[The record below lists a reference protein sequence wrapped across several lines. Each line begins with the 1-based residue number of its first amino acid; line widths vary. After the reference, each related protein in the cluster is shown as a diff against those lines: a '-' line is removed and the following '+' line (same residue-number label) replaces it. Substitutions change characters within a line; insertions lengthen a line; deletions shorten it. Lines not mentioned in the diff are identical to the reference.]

1 MYYFFILSAQE
12 TPVSGFSAEGR
23 DVCFMKASKIHPY
36 LGAMSNRTLIAAIF
50 KLLDDCAKKG
60 AEFFGTLAVRAA
72 RSKMV

>member
-1 MYYFFILSAQE
+1 MA
-12 TPVSGFSAEGR
+12 
-23 DVCFMKASKIHPY
+23 KATQLPHTY